1 MAEQVVIDIELKGF
15 GTAKKSLDDLTKKQ
29 VEMQLAISVSKQEVS
44 KYEQELK
51 KLNKVLL
58 EGGELTA
65 KDVARSQE
73 LATTIERLNIGISK
87 EKDELSKVNTE
98 RRNAMSN
105 VDAYNKV
112 LSSQIGSNDQLKAQ
126 LKILTSNYNALS
138 KEQRENTTEGKD
150 LQIEIE
156 GITDALKANEK
167 AIGDNRR
174 NVGNYSGALTEAFG
188 DTEVF
193 GTSLN
198 GLKKSFDDTSKTI
211 KSLVSNLIMTSAV
224 TSAQAVSTESMT
236 VAQKALNAATIAGKV
251 AMNIFKLAL
260 IATGIGAFVVVLGS
274 LAAYFL
280 STEKGASMLN
290 KVMVGVGVTMTV
302 LKDRVIAFGGA
313 LTKIFSGDF
322 SGGFADM
329 KASFKGIGDE
339 ILNGVNNAILL
350 ENQLKKL
357 ENRETAV
364 SVARSTL
371 NKQIKEQTKLVDDN
385 TKSSSQRLAAINK
398 IIELEKEQ
406 SKLEQELANDQLLQS
421 LKLNGS
427 YEDNIETIESVKK
440 AFAGAQGGQGLKF
453 YDDSPTDVEYLK
465 FIMDNT
471 DLVAEAIIK
480 NNDAISASGD
490 ALSSAESKKNSLLQ
504 EASKNSQQVAKDNKK
519 ISDEETEKNN
529 QRIASIEELL
539 RSEKQE
545 LDFQKEKLLQDLEL
559 NKADTELTATEA
571 SAKKLII
578 DQYNKDVIELEME
591 ALATRQQ
598 LALDAINKRIDV
610 EKDASTLVALENEK
624 NYLKQFNALNGNLDA
639 QQKLTNEYNKQKLQD
654 AKTLAEQEFQVL
666 QQQLVNA
673 TASIDGGIPDVILS
687 EEMLADLKKR
697 LAEAGVYLATLDGQI
712 AAVGSKDEEGN
723 SLAGKLGLD
732 AEQTEQIQASYSTAV
747 SGISTILD
755 VASQN
760 LKTQTD
766 ERIAVVDSQVQSG
779 VLSEEQAERAKE
791 KIRKQAFEKQKKLDK
806 ARAKLSYFTGLIQAI
821 ASAMNLP
828 PPANFIVGAISTAA
842 LTATYD
848 ANVKQI
854 DAQKFADGGLIQ
866 GASHS
871 KGGVPFSVAG
881 RGGFEAEGGEFIHK
895 TKAVEHYG
903 LPFMN
908 ALNNMQLPKV
918 FAEGGYVAP
927 MTSSSI
933 SQQVSEG
940 VSGLVSESQNRS
952 IQVLNVESDFSN
964 LQNKVNNVESART
977 Y

>member
-406 SKLEQELANDQLLQS
+406 SKLEQKLANDQLLQS

-440 AFAGAQGGQGLKF
+440 AFAGAQGGDAMKF
-453 YDDSPTDVEYLK
+453 FITDPDQVK
-465 FIMDNT
+465 NFQFIMDNT
-471 DLVAEAIIK
+471 ELVAEAIIK

-490 ALSSAESKKNSLLQ
+490 ALSSAESKKIALLQ

-610 EKDASTLVALENEK
+610 EKDAGTLVALENEK

-712 AAVGSKDEEGN
+712 AAVGSTDENN

-732 AEQTEQIQASYSTAV
+732 AEQTEQIQASYSAAV

-766 ERIAVVDSQVQSG
+766 ERIAAIDSQIESG
-779 VLSEEQAERAKE
+779 VISEEDAEKKKV
-791 KIRKQAFEKQKKLDK
+791 KIRKDAFEKQKKLDR
-806 ARAKLSYFTGLIQAI
+806 ARATLSYFTGLIQAI
-821 ASAMNLP
+821 AGAMSLP

-842 LTATYD
+842 LTATYA

-940 VSGLVSESQNRS
+940 VSELVSESQNRS